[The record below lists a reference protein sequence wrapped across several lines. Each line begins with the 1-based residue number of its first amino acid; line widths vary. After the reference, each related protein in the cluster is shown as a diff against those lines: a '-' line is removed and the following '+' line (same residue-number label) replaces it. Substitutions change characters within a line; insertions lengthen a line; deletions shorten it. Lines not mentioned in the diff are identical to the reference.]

1 MLTPGQWV
9 ETKNPWHGFFNPSSF
24 PSLFFRTGITLMMAG
39 LFGILST
46 LFFAPKDKRQVLL
59 KYNIKWLYV
68 ALPILVLSSIWYF
81 STVPEVSKVVN
92 FEFNRQV
99 LLAKKVLYL
108 SSVLLYLLSLLLLA
122 RVGLILQRMLG
133 FLLLFI
139 GLLWIGGFEH
149 LREYAR
155 RPYVIYDYL
164 YSFGL
169 KVEDE
174 TKVNEKGF
182 LKYTRWA
189 SVKEITEEN
198 KLLAGK
204 EIFNFQCLSC
214 HTVKGLRNDIV
225 KKAEGLTYFG
235 IISQLYGQGKVLG
248 YMPKFVGTEKER
260 EALAAFIAEGLLG
273 KAAQTPEPKPAIKEL
288 KEQPLAFNPEKDEYA
303 LFVFSP
309 LGMKCVTDADRWF
322 SFLPPGSTLEAVVI
336 KRGLKP
342 EVVNQ
347 GIKLVYR
354 VEPGFETPSKHVL
367 LWDYAQPLFNQTIAK
382 NLGLTGKGLNGTF
395 DWDDKRKVFIAKGL
409 PVLPYKND
417 GTYNPYPIFVIELI
431 DQSSGK
437 VLQRTKVVSPVA
449 TEFRCYVCHDG
460 GLRWNDIAGISDQTA
475 INILKAHDK
484 NHQTN
489 FYQSA
494 LQGKPVFCQKCHPD
508 FIVGS
513 KGIKGHKNFSTSMH
527 GWHANYMP
535 YKDEKACYLCHPD
548 HPQANTKCYRDIHK
562 KLGLECIDC
571 HGNIDFHATALLLG
585 EKSSRTA
592 KFLLANLNPNIPKE
606 KIKPRKPWIQQP
618 DCLTCHK
625 GFKKPIK
632 EAKAYNYWTEGVS
645 DLFRVRKENTQK
657 LPCLT
662 CHGSPHT
669 IYPAF
674 NPYGISRDNLQPL
687 QYQKNILPIGAN
699 FRCEVCHKKKMRTPL
714 HHPNILRTFRNI
726 QVLP

>member
-1 MLTPGQWV
+1 MVLGGVSGVGIWFIIGIASPEATSILINQFVFFWAMEWVFFFIEIIALLVYHYKFEKLSDKDRLRVALVYAFSAWMSLFIINGIICFMLTPGQWL

-39 LFGILST
+39 IFGILST
-46 LFFAPKDKRQVLL
+46 LFFAPKEKRPVLL

-81 STVPEVSKVVN
+81 LTVPEVSKVVN

-108 SSVLLYLLSLLLLA
+108 SSVLLYLLSLPLLL
-122 RVGLILQRMLG
+122 RVGFILQRVLV
-133 FLLLFI
+133 FLILFI
-139 GLLWIGGFEH
+139 GLLWIGSFEH

-169 KVEDE
+169 KVEDKK
-174 TKVNEKGF
+174 KVNEKGF

-225 KKAEGLTYFG
+225 KKTEGLTYFG
-235 IISQLYGQGKVLG
+235 LISQLYGQGKVLG

-260 EALAAFIAEGLLG
+260 EALAAFIAKGLLG

-322 SFLPPGSTLEAVVI
+322 SFLPLGSTLEAVVI
-336 KRGLKP
+336 KRGPKP
-342 EVVNQ
+342 EVANQ

-382 NLGLTGKGLNGTF
+382 
-395 DWDDKRKVFIAKGL
+395 I
-409 PVLPYKND
+409 
-417 GTYNPYPIFVIELI
+417 
-431 DQSSGK
+431 
-437 VLQRTKVVSPVA
+437 
-449 TEFRCYVCHDG
+449 
-460 GLRWNDIAGISDQTA
+460 
-475 INILKAHDK
+475 
-484 NHQTN
+484 
-489 FYQSA
+489 
-494 LQGKPVFCQKCHPD
+494 
-508 FIVGS
+508 
-513 KGIKGHKNFSTSMH
+513 
-527 GWHANYMP
+527 
-535 YKDEKACYLCHPD
+535 
-548 HPQANTKCYRDIHK
+548 
-562 KLGLECIDC
+562 
-571 HGNIDFHATALLLG
+571 
-585 EKSSRTA
+585 
-592 KFLLANLNPNIPKE
+592 
-606 KIKPRKPWIQQP
+606 
-618 DCLTCHK
+618 
-625 GFKKPIK
+625 
-632 EAKAYNYWTEGVS
+632 
-645 DLFRVRKENTQK
+645 
-657 LPCLT
+657 
-662 CHGSPHT
+662 
-669 IYPAF
+669 
-674 NPYGISRDNLQPL
+674 
-687 QYQKNILPIGAN
+687 
-699 FRCEVCHKKKMRTPL
+699 
-714 HHPNILRTFRNI
+714 
-726 QVLP
+726 